1 MEIWKDIPDYE
12 GLYQVSNLGNIKSLN
27 YNNTKKEKLLK
38 TKHDKRGYLAIEL
51 RNKGKRYYTRVHRLV
66 AMAFI
71 PNPNNYPQV
80 NHINGIKSDNRVY
93 NLEWCSVSKNTKH
106 AFDNNLSNFRDTC
119 LRNLREYNQK
129 NKYIKVVLEKDEE
142 QIVFNSTAEAGKFLG
157 TRPDNISRAY
167 KKKQRCKGYNVVVCE
182 KAANGEA

>member
-1 MEIWKDIPDYE
+1 MKFIKDYE
-12 GLYQVSNLGNIKSLN
+12 ELYLIGENGVIYSLPKNGSSNEIK
-27 YNNTKKEKLLK
+27 KLK
-38 TKHDKRGYLAIEL
+38 TRINKYGYEQCILMKN
-51 RNKGKRYYTRVHRLV
+51 NKTKTCLVHRLV
-66 AMAFI
+66 AQTYI

-80 NHINGIKSDNRVY
+80 NHINGIKSDNRIY

-106 AFDNNLSNFRDTC
+106 AFDNNLSNFRDNC